1 MLKLCCNNNGV
12 KALNFIIYNFH
23 NPLFYSTSSSTS
35 IKKFPFLANYLVDYL
50 GFSKQQARYTSAKF
64 EQHHVVNKRK
74 HEVSSSKFVSN
85 FDLVVQFFRQN
96 GFDVSQIRIVVSVQP
111 RVLLCRVDK
120 TLKPN
125 IDHFLKIGFSK
136 PDFFEVVSV
145 NPYVLFN
152 CHPQFVRA
160 TEALKDVMG
169 NYEYVISIMKK
180 SHWTSISGM
189 SNNLIS
195 NVALLRSYGV
205 SIDLIQL
212 KNIWVFLCDSSR
224 FLDGVHLMASF
235 GEKNIESKIRM
246 FENFGCMRS
255 DVLALGR
262 KNPML
267 LGLSE
272 ARIKRSLEYLMKE
285 LGFSPD
291 YVMSHGALLSYSLE
305 KRIIPRIRVL
315 LALKEKGLIKKDH
328 APYTILNR
336 SEPHFLNRYVLPFE
350 EIREVYAKELAKLTD
365 RSSMKPSNE
374 GRAGDDKP

>member
-1 MLKLCCNNNGV
+1 M
-12 KALNFIIYNFH
+12 
-23 NPLFYSTSSSTS
+23 
-35 IKKFPFLANYLVDYL
+35 
-50 GFSKQQARYTSAKF
+50 
-64 EQHHVVNKRK
+64 
-74 HEVSSSKFVSN
+74 
-85 FDLVVQFFRQN
+85 RQN

-160 TEALKDVMG
+160 TEALKDVM
-169 NYEYVISIMKK
+169 E
-180 SHWTSISGM
+180 
-189 SNNLIS
+189 
-195 NVALLRSYGV
+195 
-205 SIDLIQL
+205 L